1 MISFRDELQ
10 RVKYELNVA
19 RLRGNINF
27 IGMVES
33 SKSEKDNIIVQVKC
47 EDESTAKNVIDFI
60 NSIEDLSYNQIEI
73 EEDSDY
79 YKPTLIYNNS
89 DDLEVFS
96 N

>member
-1 MISFRDELQ
+1 
-10 RVKYELNVA
+10 
-19 RLRGNINF
+19 
-27 IGMVES
+27 MVES